1 MEKLLH
7 YVWKHRLFPL
17 TPLATTQG
25 QEVEVID
32 PGLHNS
38 NAGPDFFNAKVRIGG
53 TLWVGNVEVHDKAS
67 EWYSHRH
74 DRDAA
79 YDNVVLH
86 VVGDADTDV
95 TTANGG
101 RPPQLVLPVPQT
113 VSDNYAELLSTDS
126 YPPCY
131 RVIGSLPRLTVHSWM
146 SALQTERLQQKT
158 EAIEQR
164 VKAAEGA
171 WERAFFTTLARN
183 FGFGVNGD
191 AFEAWANALPLDAAA
206 HHRDD
211 PFQIEALF
219 LGQAGLLN
227 VAAVAERRQIETAA
241 DSYFQRLSKEYDYL
255 AHKFRLTPMDGRQWR
270 FLRLRPQNFPYIR
283 IAQLV
288 HLYCS
293 RHCSLSIMADCET
306 LDDARRM
313 LSTETTPYWHNHYT
327 FGQET
332 ADSTKGVTECSA
344 QQAEGTGGRSEE
356 EALPF
361 SDGKGLLV
369 ETGGRRSEEEALPS
383 AKSAKRLSKAS
394 KDLLIINTVVPMLYA
409 YGRHTAS
416 EKLCHRAFAFLEEL
430 KAENNTIVRMWQQ
443 CGLPVE
449 NAGDSQALIQ
459 LKRQYC
465 DRKDCLRCRF
475 GYEFLKVKTK
485 SEK

>member
-241 DSYFQRLSKEYDYL
+241 DSYFQRLSKEYNYL

-344 QQAEGTGGRSEE
+344 QQTKGAGGRSEE
-356 EALPF
+356 EALPS

>member
-344 QQAEGTGGRSEE
+344 QQAEGAGGRSEE
-356 EALPF
+356 ETLPS

-443 CGLPVE
+443 CGLSVE

>member
-67 EWYSHRH
+67 DWYSHRH

-131 RVIGSLPRLTVHSWM
+131 RVIGSLPRLTVHSWI

-241 DSYFQRLSKEYDYL
+241 DSYFQRLSKEYNYL

-332 ADSTKGVTECSA
+332 ADSTKGLTECSV
-344 QQAEGTGGRSEE
+344 QQTEG
-356 EALPF
+356 A
-361 SDGKGLLV
+361 
-369 ETGGRRSEEEALPS
+369 GGRRSEEEALPS

-443 CGLPVE
+443 CGLSVE

-459 LKRQYC
+459 LKRKYC

>member
-332 ADSTKGVTECSA
+332 ADSTKGLTECSV
-344 QQAEGTGGRSEE
+344 QQAEGAGRRSEE
-356 EALPF
+356 ETLPS

-369 ETGGRRSEEEALPS
+369 ETGGRRSEGEALPS

-416 EKLCHRAFAFLEEL
+416 DKLCHRAFAFLEEL

>member
-344 QQAEGTGGRSEE
+344 QQAEETGGRSEG
-356 EALPF
+356 EALPS
-361 SDGKGLLV
+361 SDGKGLQV
-369 ETGGRRSEEEALPS
+369 KAGGRRSEGEALPS